1 MEKLL
6 TYLKNPVYCQ
16 SEKPKISDFIKL
28 YLIFFIFVIP
38 IGAAMFI
45 VTKGFHLVN
54 VLDKLPK
61 TPKNILE
68 VVVFGPILEES
79 IFRSWLRFKKGNVIL
94 FLIALLVTSALLF
107 YHSLLPKGRLFDD
120 IFGSVH
126 ITIFVGLIIL
136 LKFIGRSRIETFII
150 SRFKYFFYGTT
161 IVFGLLHAT
170 NYVGNPWII
179 LAFAPILGAPQ
190 LIVGSM
196 LGYIR
201 MKHGLV
207 YSMIFHM
214 FFNLMAFLVL

>member
-1 MEKLL
+1 MEKFFS
-6 TYLKNPVYCQ
+6 YLKNPVYCQ
-16 SEKPKISDFIKL
+16 SEKPKISDFLKL
-28 YLIFFIFVIP
+28 YLFFFILVIP

-61 TPKNILE
+61 TPKNIL
-68 VVVFGPILEES
+68 VVVVSGPILEES
-79 IFRSWLRFKKGNVIL
+79 LFRSWLRFKKGSVIL
-94 FLIALLVTSALLF
+94 FLIVLFIVSALLF

-120 IFGSVH
+120 IMVVAQL
-126 ITIFVGLIIL
+126 TVFVGLIVL
-136 LKFIGRSRIETFII
+136 LKFIGRSRIEAFII

-179 LAFAPILGAPQ
+179 LVFAPILGAPQ

-207 YSMIFHM
+207 YSMMFHM